1 MNKLQALGLRSKT
14 WTKGHNAELLMI
26 GGAVSFGATIFFTW
40 KAAKNMPDV
49 MEQHHLSIGSI
60 KRDKTVRDENAA
72 YMQKANSTDDIFV
85 SGYSDND
92 YKHDLTMAY
101 VHTGFDAFKVISPV
115 VILGSATLCMFTGAH
130 KIMRSR
136 NIALAAA
143 YTSLDKM
150 FNQYRER
157 VITDQGADADY
168 RYRTGAV
175 TEKYK
180 EAIVDANGKTKNV
193 TKTKEVIDPDGVSQY
208 SVFLCADTCNRWIDD
223 PASMLTYINQ
233 QELYMNDLYNANG
246 GKILLMD
253 ALDVL
258 GVKRTDIS
266 RIAGWDQSNPLADE
280 NISFGLDKIS
290 AAAYDDYMT
299 GVTNGMLL
307 DFNVVGAVNY

>member
-14 WTKGHNAELLMI
+14 WAKGHNAELLMI
-26 GGAVSFGATIFFTW
+26 GGTVSFGATIFFTW
-40 KAAKNMPDV
+40 QAAKKMPNVKAAHDWS
-49 MEQHHLSIGSI
+49 LGCI
-60 KRDKTVRDENAA
+60 KRDKAVSDENDAD
-72 YMQKANSTDDIFV
+72 MREANTTGEELMA
-85 SGYSDND
+85 GYPDKD
-92 YKHDLTMAY
+92 YKRDLTMAY
-101 VHTGFDAFKVISPV
+101 LHTGLSTLKVMSPV
-115 VILGSATLCMFTGAH
+115 IICGGATIGMFTGAH

-143 YTSLDKM
+143 YTSLDKS
-150 FNQYRER
+150 FNQYRSR
-157 VITDQGADADY
+157 VVEDQGNDADY

-180 EAIVDANGKTKNV
+180 ETIVDENGKSKTV
-193 TKTKEVIDPDGVSQY
+193 TKTKEVINPDGVSQY
-208 SVFLCADTCNRWIDD
+208 SVFLCEDTCNRWIDD
-223 PASMLTYINQ
+223 PASMMTYINQ

-266 RIAGWDQSNPLADE
+266 RIAGWDSSNPLADDK
-280 NISFGLDKIS
+280 ISFGLDKLS
-290 AAAYDDYMT
+290 TAAYEDFMN
-299 GVTNGMLL
+299 GVTSGILL